1 MERSRKVAVRSK
13 VAIVKDS
20 PADIAKPD
28 GIEKPKLVKASNI
41 ARRRQAALA
50 EGGADYTA
58 KRDELVQLAVKLF
71 QEKGF
76 KATTLNDLSKAAGLE
91 RATLYYYVSSKE
103 ELLQEAI
110 QGMLKFNIDAAIR
123 IVRLPD
129 LGPKEKLQLL
139 FERLM
144 VSYEENYPHMY
155 VYIQELMHEVPHD
168 NTAWAK
174 QMQKQTQ
181 QFEKMAMALIVQGI
195 EEGIFRSDVSARIA
209 TNGIFGMFNWTHRWF
224 RPNGKQ
230 SGKEVADTFCKIF
243 LEGLSCKAS

>member
-1 MERSRKVAVRSK
+1 MERSRKVAGPSK
-13 VAIVKDS
+13 KAIVKDS
-20 PADIAKPD
+20 PVDIAMPD

-76 KATTLNDLSKAAGLE
+76 KATTLNDLSKASGLE

-110 QGMLKFNIDAAIR
+110 QGMLKSNLDEAGR
-123 IVRLPD
+123 IARLPD

-139 FERLM
+139 FEMLM

-155 VYIQELMHEVPHD
+155 VYIQELMHEVPHESSP
-168 NTAWAK
+168 WAK
-174 QMQKQTQ
+174 QMLRQTRN
-181 QFEKMAMALIVQGI
+181 FEKMAMTLIVQGI
-195 EEGIFRSDVSARIA
+195 EEGVFRSDVSARIA

-224 RPNGKQ
+224 KPNGKQ

-243 LEGLSCKAS
+243 LEGLSCKTS